1 MSEWFIFSI
10 FFMNTFE
17 NLLNETDSHPA
28 NFGKNLPNALESLLA
43 MSNADT
49 SKDCATGTCS

>member
-1 MSEWFIFSI
+1 
-10 FFMNTFE
+10 MNTFE